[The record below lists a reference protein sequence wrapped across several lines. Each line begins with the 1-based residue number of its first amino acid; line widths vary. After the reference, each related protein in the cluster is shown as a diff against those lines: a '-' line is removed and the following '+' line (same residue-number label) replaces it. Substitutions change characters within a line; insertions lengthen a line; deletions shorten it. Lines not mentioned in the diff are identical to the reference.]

1 MVVSAEM
8 KGTGWLYAACVT
20 GMMVSSVGLFYASV
34 DYAPLGLA
42 ALFFLV
48 AAIALL
54 VRLIGLRQ
62 KPWYY

>member
-1 MVVSAEM
+1 M
-8 KGTGWLYAACVT
+8 KDAGWVYVFCIA
-20 GMMVSSVGLFYASV
+20 GMMVSGVVLFYASV

-54 VRLIGLRQ
+54 VRLIGLKE